1 VERAIEESNRI
12 ARELL
17 EPARARLKTLQ
28 ADFAANKAERH
39 RLLDAILAIGAAGL
53 DTARDRMQALEARGR
68 ALQTSIAEEEVKL
81 GADEGRSLSLAAIH
95 QVLRDFDELYRH
107 FTPGERRELLHEL
120 VDEVRVYP
128 GRIEVAL
135 YDGTHAS
142 APLEQAARKARG
154 PKSGG
159 RKAAGAV
166 HTDHGEVHAPQGG
179 REPSPGTTKA
189 AATTVKC
196 AQRVKWLPLLDAAR
210 TICFAPTPEMRLQM
224 QIMRANPLRL
234 ASA

>member
-1 VERAIEESNRI
+1 
-12 ARELL
+12 
-17 EPARARLKTLQ
+17 
-28 ADFAANKAERH
+28 
-39 RLLDAILAIGAAGL
+39 
-53 DTARDRMQALEARGR
+53 M
-68 ALQTSIAEEEVKL
+68 
-81 GADEGRSLSLAAIH
+81 
-95 QVLRDFDELYRH
+95 
-107 FTPGERRELLHEL
+107 
-120 VDEVRVYP
+120 RVYP

-159 RKAAGAV
+159 GKAAGAV

-234 ASA
+234 ARA